1 VELARN
7 RRVAALFA
15 WSAFA
20 VSVAMVAGTLVIT
33 SLGGSSLAAFGTV
46 GTVVVATFS
55 LVGALIASRR
65 PENPIG
71 WIFCVVALSF
81 AVAGIASA
89 WADYALVEEPG
100 GLPFGPFMSWVAVW
114 TWTPG
119 ILLLFTFLLLLFP
132 DGHLP
137 SLRWRPIAWLAGLA
151 LAAMVVPVAV
161 TAWPIRGVLLTTIGD
176 TAPAAAPDSFKLAY
190 NVQVA
195 GVLVM
200 FVLGIASAASLLLR
214 WRRST
219 GDERQQIKWFAFAAA
234 VVVLVVILA
243 SPLVS
248 IPEEF
253 QVLALPLLPIASAIA
268 IFKYRLYD
276 IDVVISKTVVFAA
289 LAAFVTAVYLA
300 VVVGIGAV
308 IGTTGEPNVV
318 LSIVATAIVA
328 LAFQPLR
335 ERARRLANRLV
346 YGKRATPYEVLADF
360 AERVG
365 DAYSADDVL
374 PRMARILGEGTG
386 AIRTEVWL
394 HVGRELH
401 RAVAWPAGQPPVG
414 SISLNGDAGG
424 LPTLPGTDRAVAV
437 RHGGELLG
445 ALTLTKPPSEPLA
458 PTEERLLE
466 DLAAQA
472 GLVLRNVRLTADL
485 QARLEELRTSRERL
499 VTAQDEERRKLERN
513 LHDGAQQQIVALAVK
528 ARLATALVGA
538 DAEKERVMLGELQE
552 GLTEALDTLRDL
564 ARGIYPPLLADKG
577 LGAALEAQARK
588 SPVPVEIVADGIE
601 RYPQEAEAAVYFC
614 CLEALQ
620 NIAKY
625 ANASGAKIQLTSG
638 AGELA
643 FSVTD
648 DGKGFDLASTTLG
661 AGLQNMSDR
670 LAALGGTVD
679 IDSEPGRGTTVNGRL
694 PTQ

>member
-1 VELARN
+1 MEPARN
-7 RRVAALFA
+7 RHVTAVLV
-15 WSAFA
+15 WSAFV
-20 VSVAMVAGTLVIT
+20 VSAAMVVGTLVIT
-33 SLGGSSLAAFGTV
+33 SLGGFLAAFGTA
-46 GTVVVATFS
+46 GTVVVVTFS
-55 LVGALIASRR
+55 LLGALIASRR

-71 WIFCVVALSF
+71 WIFCAVGLSF
-81 AVAGIASA
+81 AAAGIAAA
-89 WADYALVEEPG
+89 WADYALVQEPG
-100 GLPFGPFMSWVAVW
+100 ALPFAAFMAWVSVW
-114 TWTPG
+114 AWPPG

-132 DGHLP
+132 DGRLP
-137 SLRWRPIAWLAGLA
+137 SRRWRPVAWLAGLA
-151 LAAMVVPVAV
+151 LATMVVPVAV
-161 TAWPIRGVLLTTIGD
+161 TAWPIRGPILTNIGD
-176 TAPAAAPDSFKLAY
+176 TAPAAAPDSFEVAY
-190 NVQVA
+190 NIQVA
-195 GVLVM
+195 GVLLM
-200 FVLGIASAASLLLR
+200 FVLGIVSAASLLLR

-234 VVVLVVILA
+234 IVVAVVILA

-248 IPEEF
+248 IAEEF

-276 IDVVISKTVVFAA
+276 IDVVISKTVVVTA

-300 VVVGIGAV
+300 VVVGIGAL
-308 IGTTGEPNVV
+308 IGTAGEPNVV

-335 ERARRLANRLV
+335 ERARRLANHLV

-386 AIRTEVWL
+386 ATRTEVWL
-394 HVGRELH
+394 HVGHELR
-401 RAVAWPAGQPPVG
+401 RAVSWPEDERSAR
-414 SISLNGDAGG
+414 SIAVNGDAGE
-424 LPTLPGTDRAVAV
+424 LPTLPGADRAVAV
-437 RHGGELLG
+437 RHRDELLG
-445 ALTLTKPPSEPLA
+445 VLTLAKPPNEPLA

-472 GLVLRNVRLTADL
+472 GLVLRNVRLTEDL

-499 VTAQDEERRKLERN
+499 VTAQDQERRKLERN
-513 LHDGAQQQIVALAVK
+513 LHDGAQQQLVALAVK
-528 ARLATALVGA
+528 ARLAHTLVGA
-538 DAEKERVMLGELQE
+538 DAEKERAMLGELQE

-577 LGAALEAQARK
+577 LVAALEAQARK
-588 SPVPVEIVADGIE
+588 SSLPVEVAAEGID
-601 RYPQEAEAAVYFC
+601 RYPQETEAAVYFC

-625 ANASGAKIQLTSG
+625 AEATHVTIQLSG
-638 AGELA
+638 DGGELT

-648 DGKGFDLASTTLG
+648 DGRGFDLASTTLG

-670 LAALGGTVD
+670 LAALGGDLLVD
-679 IDSEPGRGTTVNGRL
+679 PEPGRGTTITGRL
-694 PTQ
+694 PAR